1 MELDERRAN
10 NICFWC
16 DEKFIHVNNCK
27 NKRLYSWCILE
38 DKNETKE
45 DGINEDEFIV
55 ETIIPHIS
63 INALEGIIW
72 FHTIRV
78 TRKVD
83 KHLVFVM
90 VDSKNTHNFIN
101 I

>member
-1 MELDERRAN
+1 M
-10 NICFWC
+10 
-16 DEKFIHVNNCK
+16 NNCK
-27 NKRLYSWCILE
+27 NKRFYSWSILE

-45 DGINEDEFIV
+45 DGINEDELIV

-72 FHTIRV
+72 FHTLRV

-83 KHLVFVM
+83 RHPIFIM
-90 VDSKNTHNFIN
+90 VDSNNTHNFIN
-101 I
+101 T